1 MTESDVIFKI
11 YDSNDNPDQNCFCHF
26 GWEGVGEFTF
36 WKYACAYYESAK
48 ILFEKFKD
56 AKGDNRILDGIG
68 LPICFLYRHFVELSL
83 KYLFIKFVGTN
94 EQEFKD
100 CLSKGHDI
108 ENLWKAIKSKLSELR
123 KQVGSTVSL
132 GSIEHYIKEFDK
144 FDKNSMSF
152 RYPIDKDLKPMHQ
165 DTKLDIYHLHDR
177 MQELY
182 KAFEVLSYD
191 LDNQLFVDIDSEKI
205 KKFTDKYEELR
216 PKLEAMINEI
226 DSIKDDGFM
235 SADLLERIKNSETSK
250 VISVLGRCSDDEI
263 ILLDVLYYTGRDINS
278 NALRL
283 PKNPYDARVVVKKK
297 CILNMESDGLEFG
310 KPKNEQI
317 NIYCKKKTAIVEN
330 VRKAM
335 DVLNFIGEKDE
346 LQTK

>member
-1 MTESDVIFKI
+1 MTEKDVIFKI
-11 YDSNDNPDQNCFCHF
+11 YDNNDNPDQNCFCHF
-26 GWEGVGEFTF
+26 GWEGIGEFAF
-36 WKYACAYYESAK
+36 WKYACAYYECAE
-48 ILFEKFKD
+48 ILFERFRD
-56 AKGDNRILDGIG
+56 AKGDYRILDGIG
-68 LPICFLYRHFVELSL
+68 LPICFSYRHFVELAL

-94 EQEFKD
+94 DQEFKD
-100 CLSKGHDI
+100 YLSKGHDI
-108 ENLWKAIKSKLSELR
+108 VALWKAIKSKLSELR
-123 KQVGSTVSL
+123 KRVGSTVSL

-144 FDKNSMSF
+144 FDKNSMSL

-165 DTKLDIYHLHDR
+165 DTKLDIYNLHDR
-177 MQELY
+177 MTELY
-182 KAFEVLSYD
+182 NAFDVLSYD

-216 PKLEAMINEI
+216 PKLETIIDEI
-226 DSIKDDGFM
+226 DYIKDECFT
-235 SADLLERIKNSETSK
+235 SADLLERMKNCETSK
-250 VISVLGRCSDDEI
+250 MISVLECCSDDEI

-283 PKNPYDARVVVKKK
+283 PKNPYDARAVVKKK

-346 LQTK
+346 LQIK